1 MLSLLAQVAGAR
13 RILEVGTLG
22 GYSTIWLA
30 RALPEDGALV
40 TLEIESEHAR
50 VARENLERAG
60 VSAKVD
66 IRVGPA
72 QDSLAAMTDAAPL
85 DFVFIDADK
94 QTNAHYVAEE
104 IRHGR
109 IGPVV
114 VVQIVVRAGGVRTA
128 ESGK

>member
-1 MLSLLAQVAGAR
+1 M
-13 RILEVGTLG
+13 RISDWSSDVCSSDL
-22 GYSTIWLA
+22 
-30 RALPEDGALV
+30 LPEDGALV

-72 QDSLAAMTDAAPL
+72 RDSLAAMTDAAPF

-94 QTNAHYVAEE
+94 QNNAPYVAEA
-104 IRHGR
+104 IRLGR
-109 IGPVV
+109 SGTVV
-114 VVQIVVRAGGVRTA
+114 VVDHVGREGGVPDAASEVGRA
-128 ESGK
+128 SGREKGGPYGEIT